1 MLEVGAKL
9 YEVEKGKLTL
19 KAAEPPPNGA
29 PIILQFITMKIDFE
43 MFCAAVTDRNKA
55 LGLILQGF
63 VRQLPK

>member
-1 MLEVGAKL
+1 M
-9 YEVEKGKLTL
+9 EKGKLTW
-19 KAAEPPPNGA
+19 KTAEPPPKGA
-29 PIILQFITMKIDFE
+29 PIILPFITIKNDFE